1 MQYKYQKIRNTEY
14 GIRNTSRGF
23 TLIETMVAITLL
35 TVAITAPMTLATKSL
50 STAYYARDQIAAY
63 NLAQEAIES
72 VRHIRD
78 GNVLHNALGLTP
90 TYDLLRSTP
99 VNIPTDGS
107 KFTIDT
113 TDNDKIATCSGTCPP
128 LKETSEGLY
137 GYASGNDTKFIRSV
151 TATFLENQDGS
162 DNIDE
167 IHVEVEVAW
176 TSGSFSQRR
185 VKISENLY
193 RWVDDTTG
201 T

>member
-1 MQYKYQKIRNTEY
+1 
-14 GIRNTSRGF
+14 
-23 TLIETMVAITLL
+23 MVAITLL

-99 VNIPTDGS
+99 TDIPTDGS
-107 KFTIDT
+107 DFTIDT
-113 TDNDKIATCSGTCPP
+113 TDNDKIEICSGTCLV
-128 LKETSEGLY
+128 LKKTPEGLY
-137 GYASGNDTKFIRSV
+137 GYASGEETQFIRSV
-151 TATFLENQDGS
+151 TAKFLRNQDGS
-162 DNIDE
+162 ENRDE
-167 IHVEVEVAW
+167 IHVEVTVTW
-176 TSGSFSQRR
+176 TSGSFSQRS
-185 VKISENLY
+185 VVISENLY
-193 RWVDDTTG
+193 RWVNDVTG